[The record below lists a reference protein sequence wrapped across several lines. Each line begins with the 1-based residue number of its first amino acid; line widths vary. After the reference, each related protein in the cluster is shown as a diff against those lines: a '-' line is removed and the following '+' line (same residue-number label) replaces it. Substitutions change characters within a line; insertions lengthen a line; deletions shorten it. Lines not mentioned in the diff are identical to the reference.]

1 MRVLTE
7 ADIERLLPSPARA
20 VELAREAL
28 LAIADGEAQVPPK
41 PTVRLGGQAGAGA
54 FANAMPA
61 AYPERNLLGC
71 KWISIVPDN
80 VERGLPT
87 ASGLVVVNDAVTGMP
102 RAVLPAGGLTA
113 LRTAAVTG
121 ACVAALADPGEPV
134 AVLGAGVQVRSH
146 LRVLETLG
154 HTDVTVWARRPQ
166 ALDELVAWAATE
178 APQVTITRAPTRA
191 AAAGAA
197 RVVVTALAIG
207 APGLHLDPSW
217 VRDDALLLPLDYSSC
232 VGPAL
237 ARTATLVADH
247 PEQFEALRLAG
258 SLGPDYPGAS
268 GPTGSLLTGPRHE
281 GRVVCQ
287 NLGNG
292 LVDLVVADAV
302 ATAAETQGA
311 GHVVDT

>member
-7 ADIERLLPSPARA
+7 ADVERLLPSPAQA
-20 VELAREAL
+20 VELARAAL
-28 LAIADGEAQVPPK
+28 VAVADGAAQVPAK
-41 PTVRLGGQAGAGA
+41 PTVRLGERAGAGA

-61 AYPERNLLGC
+61 AYAERNLLGC
-71 KWISIVPDN
+71 KWISIVPAN
-80 VERGLPT
+80 VERDLPT

-102 RAVLPAGGLTA
+102 RAVMPAGALTA

-121 ACVAALADPGEPV
+121 ACVAALADRGEPV
-134 AVLGAGVQVRSH
+134 TILGAGVQVRAH
-146 LRVLETLG
+146 LRVLDALG
-154 HTDVTVWARRPQ
+154 HQDVTVWARRPQ
-166 ALDELVAWAATE
+166 ALDELESWAAE
-178 APQVTITRAPTRA
+178 AVPATRLTRAPTRA

-207 APGLHLDPSW
+207 APGLHLDPAW

-232 VGPAL
+232 VGPAV

-247 PEQFEALRLAG
+247 PEQFEALRDSG
-258 SLGPDYPGAS
+258 SLGPDYPSAS
-268 GPTGSLLTGPRHE
+268 GSTGRLLTGRRPA

-292 LVDLVVADAV
+292 LADLVVADAV